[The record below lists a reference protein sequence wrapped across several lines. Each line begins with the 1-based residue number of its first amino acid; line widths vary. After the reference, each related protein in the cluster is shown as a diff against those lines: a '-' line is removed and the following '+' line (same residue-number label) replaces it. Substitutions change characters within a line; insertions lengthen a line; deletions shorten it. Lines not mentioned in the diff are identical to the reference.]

1 MPEEARIVYLLLAA
15 VIVAPGAW
23 AAWKRIMK
31 KPDDR

>member
-15 VIVAPGAW
+15 VVVAPGAW

-31 KPDDR
+31 KRDDR

>member
-1 MPEEARIVYLLLAA
+1 MPEESRIVYLLLAA

-31 KPDDR
+31 KRDDR